1 LRNSNIFRDAD
12 GVWHSGCLRAFVAVA
27 LLAPT
32 LCGLDPNSSIAGYIH
47 DKWSAD
53 QGFPGGAVNAISQT
67 PDGYLWIG
75 GDQGLIRFDGVSFSR
90 INSPAIPV
98 GPVLGLAADR
108 HGNMWIRL
116 EKSGLVRYSRG
127 GFEPVIPDTKPDLAF
142 TAMGPGSRGD
152 VLFIRP
158 GDPMRSS
165 ERSLVHMSPWKTHVV
180 ITAAETS
187 DGTVWLGTR
196 DNGLFALRSG
206 SESQPAGL
214 SDLKINCLLPGH
226 GSELWVGADRGLVRW
241 DGHMITGSGVP
252 RSLQHVQILALD
264 QDRDGNVWVGAVTGL
279 MRIDPHGV
287 SSAADVGE
295 EVNALFEDREGN
307 LWLGGTDGVER
318 YRESLFQTY
327 AWDRRSREGGPVY
340 VDASN
345 RTWFGR
351 PDGGLEWSKGA
362 VEGQV
367 TEAGLSNDVVYSIDG
382 GSGDVWIGRQRGGLT
397 RLHEVGGAVAARTWT
412 TADGLA
418 SGIVFA
424 VRRSRDGDVWAGTL
438 HGGLS
443 RLSHERITTYTT
455 ATGLLS
461 NTIYAIEEGTDGTMW
476 FATPNGLM
484 SFLQGR
490 WRAFGSQDALP
501 PARVNCLTEDTAGVL
516 WIGTDAGLAF
526 IRSGRAEMPH
536 KLPGALRENVL
547 GVVDDG
553 QGFLWI
559 ATAGHIV
566 RASRADLLGDTQAE
580 YAIRDF
586 GREDGIPAAAG
597 VRRNRSVVA
606 DSLGRIWL
614 SLRGGISVVN
624 PGRVNKEPAPA
635 IVHIR
640 AVTADGQALDPEP
653 LLRIPVSRQRIIMD
667 YVGLSL
673 SVPNRVQ
680 YRYRLDGF
688 DHNWSEPT
696 NTRQAVY
703 TNLSPGT
710 YRFRVIASNSEGVW
724 NSSEAA
730 VGLEIVPAF
739 WQTLWFRLAIVI
751 FSVTVFV
758 ATYRLRLRQLA
769 AQLNLRF
776 EERLAERTRIA
787 QELHDTLL
795 QGFVSASM
803 QVHVAA
809 DSLPPDARAKP
820 ILTRALD
827 LMRQVIDEGR
837 DAVRGLRSPVGTA
850 RDLEDSFSGIQK
862 EIAPQGD
869 SVDFRIIVHGDRRPL
884 HPGLRDEVYRIGRE
898 ALINAFRHARAKS
911 IEVEL
916 KYSARRLR
924 IVVRDDGRGIEPAV
938 LQSGREGHWGLA
950 GMRERARR
958 IGGRLRLASAPSA
971 GTLVELSVP
980 GNIAFRSQFHSRHG
994 WLMRRFTRRMER
1006 RSSAA
1011 KTAGE

>member
-1 LRNSNIFRDAD
+1 MRNSNTFRDAA
-12 GVWHSGCLRAFVAVA
+12 GVWHSGCLRVFVAVA
-27 LLAPT
+27 LLAPS
-32 LCGLDPNSSIAGYIH
+32 LFGLDPSSSIAGYIH

-75 GDQGLIRFDGVSFSR
+75 GDQGLVRFDGVSFSR
-90 INSPAIPV
+90 INSSAIPA

-108 HGNMWIRL
+108 DGNMWVRV
-116 EKSGLVRYSRG
+116 ETSGLVRYSRG
-127 GFEPVIPDTKPDLAF
+127 GFEQAIPDTKPDLGF

-158 GDPMRSS
+158 GDLMRSS
-165 ERSLVHMSPWKTHVV
+165 GRSLVHISPWKTHVV
-180 ITAAETS
+180 ITAAETW

-196 DNGLFALRSG
+196 DDGLFALRSG
-206 SESQPAGL
+206 SESQPGGL
-214 SDLKINCLLPGH
+214 PDLKINCLLQVH
-226 GSELWVGADRGLVRW
+226 GSELWVGTDRGLVRW
-241 DGHMITGSGVP
+241 DGHMITGAGVP

-264 QDRDGNVWVGAVTGL
+264 QDRDQNVWVGASTGF
-279 MRIDPHGV
+279 MRIDPRGV
-287 SSAADVGE
+287 SSAAGAGE
-295 EVNALFEDREGN
+295 EVSALFEDREGN
-307 LWLGGTDGVER
+307 LWVGGTDGVER
-318 YRESLFQTY
+318 YREGLFQTY
-327 AWDRRSREGGPVY
+327 ARDGQSREGGPLY

-351 PDGGLEWSKGA
+351 PDGGLAWLKGT

-367 TEAGLSNDVVYSIDG
+367 TEGGLSDDVVYSIDG
-382 GSGDVWIGRQRGGLT
+382 GSGDVWIGRQQGGLT
-397 RLHEVGGAVAARTWT
+397 RLHEVDGALTARTWT

-424 VRRSRDGDVWAGTL
+424 VRRSREGDVWAGTL
-438 HGGLS
+438 HGGVS
-443 RLSHERITTYTT
+443 QLSHGRITTYTT
-455 ATGLLS
+455 ANGLLS
-461 NTIYAIEEGTDGTMW
+461 NTVYAIEEGADGTMW

-484 SFLQGR
+484 SFAQGR
-490 WRAFGSQDALP
+490 WRVSGSQGALP
-501 PARVNCLTEDTAGVL
+501 PARVNCLTEDSAGVL

-526 IRSGRAEMPH
+526 IRSGRVEMPH
-536 KLPGALRENVL
+536 RLPGTLRENVL

-566 RASRADLLGDTQAE
+566 RASRADLLEDTQAE
-580 YAIRDF
+580 YAIREF
-586 GREDGIPAAAG
+586 GPDDGIPVAAG
-597 VRRNRSVVA
+597 VRRNRSVAA
-606 DSLGRIWL
+606 DSLGRVWF

-624 PGRVNKEPAPA
+624 PGRVNTESAPA
-635 IVHIR
+635 IVHIEGV
-640 AVTADGQALDPEP
+640 AADGQALNSEL
-653 LLRIPVSRQRIIMD
+653 LLRIPVSRRRITMD

-673 SVPNRVQ
+673 SAPNRVQ

-696 NTRQAVY
+696 VTRQAVY
-703 TNLSPGT
+703 TNLNAGT

-724 NSSEAA
+724 SSSEAS

-739 WQTLWFRLAIVI
+739 WQTLWFRLVVVVLSLTVILAI
-751 FSVTVFV
+751 
-758 ATYRLRLRQLA
+758 YRLRLRQLA

-795 QGFVSASM
+795 QGFLSASM

-809 DSLPPDARAKP
+809 DSLPPDAGAKP

-827 LMRQVIDEGR
+827 LMRQVIEEGR
-837 DAVRGLRSPVGTA
+837 DAVRGLRSPVVTA
-850 RDLEDSFSGIQK
+850 RDLEDSFAGIQK
-862 EIAPQGD
+862 EIVPAGD
-869 SVDFRIIVHGDRRPL
+869 GVDFRLIVHGDRRPL
-884 HPGLRDEVYRIGRE
+884 HPGLQDEVYRIGRE

-916 KYSARRLR
+916 RYSARRLR
-924 IVVRDDGRGIEPAV
+924 VVVRDDGRGIEPAV

-958 IGGRLRLASAPSA
+958 IGGRLRLASGPSA

-980 GNIAFRSQFHSRHG
+980 GNVAFRS
-994 WLMRRFTRRMER
+994 
-1006 RSSAA
+1006 
-1011 KTAGE
+1011 